1 MLQGWSVVILVTGLP
16 IWAFATAKNALD
28 WGDEKRISVFFRCF
42 RAFVAGNYMLSWIC
56 IERRV
61 QVGISKE

>member
-1 MLQGWSVVILVTGLP
+1 MIFMTGLV

-28 WGDEKRISVFFRCF
+28 WGDEKRILVLFRCF
-42 RAFVAGNYMLSWIC
+42 MAFVARNYMLSWIR

-61 QVGISKE
+61 QVGISGE

>member
-1 MLQGWSVVILVTGLP
+1 MLLGWSVVNFVTGLA

-42 RAFVAGNYMLSWIC
+42 RAFVAGNNMLSWIC
-56 IERRV
+56 IEMGAV
-61 QVGISKE
+61 WN

>member
-1 MLQGWSVVILVTGLP
+1 MSLGSSVVIFVTGLA
-16 IWAFATAKNALD
+16 IWVFATAKNALD

-42 RAFVAGNYMLSWIC
+42 RAFVAGNCMRWIF

-61 QVGISKE
+61 QAGISG